1 MRNSKDKKKADAIIE
16 EVLELTDEEYLERFV
31 DEPVEAILA
40 GFEFDRNA
48 RFSNQ
53 HFLDVM
59 AGFVQRLY
67 LEGPGIKQNLSH
79 LGACAEALNIIETV
93 YRNQDSPAYDAAIVD
108 AIDDIS
114 NVLARMTE
122 FITNRLR
129 KIHLRWVYRSRIDL
143 LNWHARCLIAEIL
156 ISQWASYL
164 PPMICSSK
172 PIHLADAIPHLL
184 KLISAN
190 NSIINKRITTGIDFF

>member
-1 MRNSKDKKKADAIIE
+1 MKNSKDKEKADAIIE
-16 EVLELTDEEYLERFV
+16 EVLELTDEEYLRHCI
-31 DEPVEAILA
+31 DEPVETILA

-67 LEGPGIKQNLSH
+67 LKGPGIKQDLSH
-79 LGACAEALNIIETV
+79 PGACAEALNIIEKV

-114 NVLARMTE
+114 NVLARTTE

-129 KIHLRWVYRSRIDL
+129 KIHLQWVYRSRIDL
-143 LNWHARCLIAEIL
+143 QNWPARCLIAEIL
-156 ISQWASYL
+156 ISQWAPYL
-164 PPMICSSK
+164 PPEIRSCR
-172 PIHLADAIPHLL
+172 PTHLADAIPNLL

-190 NSIINKRITTGIDFF
+190 NSIINKRIATGIDFF